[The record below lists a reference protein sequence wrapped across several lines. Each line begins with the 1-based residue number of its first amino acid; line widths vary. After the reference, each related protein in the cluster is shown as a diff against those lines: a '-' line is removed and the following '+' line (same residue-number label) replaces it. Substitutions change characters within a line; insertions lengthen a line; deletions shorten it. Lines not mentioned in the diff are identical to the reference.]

1 MNSKNIILRFFG
13 HTKRAADLE
22 GSKAFSKKF
31 MLENGVKTAK
41 AVDFWFLCFGEE
53 YVQTQKYPLVVKASG
68 LAAGKGVVI
77 CERCRTGEKLPFIN
91 LWLIEFFG
99 DAGIKVVIEQ
109 FLKGFEA
116 SVIAFWNGK
125 KAFPCVSAKDYKKFG
140 NGDTGLNT
148 GGMGTVAPSP
158 EFTAEHF

>member
-1 MNSKNIILRFFG
+1 M
-13 HTKRAADLE
+13 
-22 GSKAFSKKF
+22 
-31 MLENGVKTAK
+31 AK
-41 AVDFWFLCFGEE
+41 E

-77 CERCRTGEKLPFIN
+77 CEDVEQAEATLRQFMIDKI
-91 LWLIEFFG
+91 FG

-125 KAFPCVSAKDYKKFG
+125 KAFPCVSAKDYKKIG

-158 EFTAEHF
+158 EFTAEHLADFEKIF